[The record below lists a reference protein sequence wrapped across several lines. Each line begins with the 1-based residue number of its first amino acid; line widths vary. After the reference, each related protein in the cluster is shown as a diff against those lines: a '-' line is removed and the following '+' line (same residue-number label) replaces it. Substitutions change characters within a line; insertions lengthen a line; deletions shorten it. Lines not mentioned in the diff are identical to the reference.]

1 LRVLMVTNGLGNG
14 GAERQLALLAE
25 SLTEP
30 WSVSVLSL
38 ADGPYRQVLKEAG
51 VDVRVVPRRFRFDIT
66 PAVRMWHVASAIGPD
81 IVHSWDWMS
90 TAAMIPFCR
99 ARKVPLLDGTIRR
112 GFLRPRRS
120 LIDRMGV
127 SLADAVVANSRAGLA
142 AYGIAESTRA
152 TVVYNAFDPVR
163 LENVDLPIRDVAS
176 SRGMV
181 VIMAARMV
189 PDKDW
194 RLFLAAARALSRD
207 VRGWEFVAV
216 GVGSERDAL
225 MAEAGDLI
233 GAGVVRFPAG
243 GPEVLPI
250 VAAADIG
257 VLLTDA
263 RTAAEGCSNS
273 IMEYMACSLPVIC
286 TDSGGNRELVDD
298 GVTGLLVAPGDVD
311 ALVSALRALGRDPTR
326 ARNMGQEAS
335 RRIETCF
342 TIDAMVSGFVASY
355 QSALGARARSRS

>member
-1 LRVLMVTNGLGNG
+1 VL
-14 GAERQLALLAE
+14 E
-25 SLTEP
+25 
-30 WSVSVLSL
+30 
-38 ADGPYRQVLKEAG
+38 DAG

-66 PAVRMWHVASAIGPD
+66 PAARLWHIAFAIGPD

-90 TAAMIPFCR
+90 TVAMIPFCR
-99 ARKVPLLDGTIRR
+99 ARKVPLLDGAIRR

-142 AYGIAESTRA
+142 AYGIVEGARA
-152 TVVYNAFDPVR
+152 SVVYNAFDPVR
-163 LENVDLPIRDVAS
+163 LENIELPIRDVAS
-176 SRGMV
+176 GSGV
-181 VIMAARMV
+181 VAIMAARMV
-189 PDKDW
+189 RDKDW

-225 MAEAGDLI
+225 MAEADDLI

-286 TDSGGNRELVDD
+286 TDSGGNRELVEDE
-298 GVTGLLVAPGDVD
+298 VTGLLVPPGDVD
-311 ALVSALRALGRDPTR
+311 ALVSALRALGRDATR
-326 ARNMGQEAS
+326 AREMGREAR

-355 QSALGARARSRS
+355 ESALGAPAVPLLKRAESAEHPAGHPSKSIARR